1 MPSCVTSKISHI
13 SLVEL
18 HCQAEIKDGLYHMH
32 ADRKDSLVNSVHN
45 EVVFKT
51 AKKIDIW
58 HVGWAM
64 LQIRF

>member
-1 MPSCVTSKISHI
+1 
-13 SLVEL
+13 LVEL